1 MARVH
6 VLPEV
11 LAHKIAAGEIVERP
25 ASAVKEL
32 VENSL
37 DADARRVVV
46 EVQDGGRKR
55 ICVRDDGI
63 GMSREDA
70 QTAFQHHA
78 TSKIATFEDLTAI
91 RTLGFRGEALP
102 SIASVSRLRLRTV
115 DREKA
120 GDGSNPGT
128 EIVYEGGVLRD
139 VRDVAWHQGTE
150 ITVEELFFNVPARR
164 KFLKSE
170 PTELSHVTRQVMH
183 YALAYPD
190 VEFELTHQGRS
201 LIQAVRAQTFAER
214 VYQIFGDQFLQ
225 NLAEVD
231 LTREGI
237 RVHGLTSLPHEQRTN
252 ASHQFLFVNRRVI
265 KDRVLNHAVRQA
277 YQDLLPPTVYP
288 VTLLFVE
295 IEPGEVD
302 VNVHPCKTEIR
313 FRDSSRVHSA
323 IYHGI
328 EEALLRH
335 RVSLRSLS
343 RPLSATQLES
353 PYPNPDAGGPDSAA
367 ALVGAPSGGH
377 SGQGYPGFQ
386 LRSFNQPG
394 LMYQPAGSDNR
405 TVADLLYSTPA
416 KGRDQVDPHGDNS
429 IPETIHISGTPLV
442 LGQFVESFI
451 VVTERDSV
459 LLIDQHVAHERI
471 LYDRALRSMGEP
483 DGTATQRLLIPAIQ
497 RLEPR
502 QAAVFEHVR
511 DQLNENGFEVE
522 WFGDNTIV
530 VKGIP
535 AMAGNCDAGLLLSGI
550 LDDFTAN
557 EELGGS
563 RSGGIQRFREKLAI
577 NMACRAAIK
586 INTPLTV
593 DKMHWIVDTLLRSEN
608 PYTCPHGR
616 PILLR
621 LGIEEILR
629 GFKRI

>member
-1 MARVH
+1 
-6 VLPEV
+6 
-11 LAHKIAAGEIVERP
+11 
-25 ASAVKEL
+25 
-32 VENSL
+32 
-37 DADARRVVV
+37 
-46 EVQDGGRKR
+46 
-55 ICVRDDGI
+55 
-63 GMSREDA
+63 
-70 QTAFQHHA
+70 
-78 TSKIATFEDLTAI
+78 
-91 RTLGFRGEALP
+91 
-102 SIASVSRLRLRTV
+102 
-115 DREKA
+115 
-120 GDGSNPGT
+120 
-128 EIVYEGGVLRD
+128 
-139 VRDVAWHQGTE
+139 
-150 ITVEELFFNVPARR
+150 
-164 KFLKSE
+164 
-170 PTELSHVTRQVMH
+170 
-183 YALAYPD
+183 
-190 VEFELTHQGRS
+190 
-201 LIQAVRAQTFAER
+201 
-214 VYQIFGDQFLQ
+214 
-225 NLAEVD
+225 
-231 LTREGI
+231 
-237 RVHGLTSLPHEQRTN
+237 
-252 ASHQFLFVNRRVI
+252 
-265 KDRVLNHAVRQA
+265 
-277 YQDLLPPTVYP
+277 
-288 VTLLFVE
+288 
-295 IEPGEVD
+295 
-302 VNVHPCKTEIR
+302 
-313 FRDSSRVHSA
+313 
-323 IYHGI
+323 
-328 EEALLRH
+328 
-335 RVSLRSLS
+335 
-343 RPLSATQLES
+343 
-353 PYPNPDAGGPDSAA
+353 
-367 ALVGAPSGGH
+367 
-377 SGQGYPGFQ
+377 
-386 LRSFNQPG
+386 
-394 LMYQPAGSDNR
+394 MYQPAGSDNR

>member
-1 MARVH
+1 MGRVQ

-11 LAHKIAAGEIVERP
+11 LAHKIAAGEIIERP
-25 ASAVKEL
+25 GSVVKEL
-32 VENSL
+32 VENSI
-37 DADARRVVV
+37 DADAHRVWV
-46 EVQDGGRKR
+46 EAIDGGKKR

-63 GMSREDA
+63 GMTREDA
-70 QTAFQHHA
+70 QTAFLHHA
-78 TSKIATFEDLTAI
+78 TSKIATFEDLAAI

-102 SIASVSRLRLRTV
+102 SIASVSRLRLRTIE
-115 DREKA
+115 REKA

-128 EIVYEGGVLRD
+128 EIIYEGGILRD
-139 VRDVAWHQGTE
+139 VRDAAWHQGTE
-150 ITVEELFFNVPARR
+150 ISVEELFFNVPVRR

-170 PTELSHVTRQVMH
+170 PTELTHITRQVMH
-183 YALAYPD
+183 YALAYPE

-201 LIQAVRAQTFAER
+201 LIQTSATGSFPER
-214 VYQIFGDQFLQ
+214 VYQIFGDEFLP

-231 LTREGI
+231 HSREGV
-237 RVHGLTSLPHEQRTN
+237 RVHGLTSLPHEQRTSS
-252 ASHQFLFVNRRVI
+252 SHQFLFVNRRVI
-265 KDRVLNHAVRQA
+265 KDRVLNHAVRLA

-288 VTLLFVE
+288 VILLFIE
-295 IEPGEVD
+295 IEPAEVD

-313 FRDSSRVHSA
+313 FRDSNRVHSA

-328 EEALLRH
+328 EEGLLRH

-343 RPLSATQLES
+343 RPLGAAQLEAPYTTPEFGAEFGS
-353 PYPNPDAGGPDSAA
+353 PPTSAGPGNA
-367 ALVGAPSGGH
+367 
-377 SGQGYPGFQ
+377 GQAFPGFQ

-394 LMYQPAGSDNR
+394 LMFHPTPSTDREVTN
-405 TVADLLYSTPA
+405 VLYSTPSR
-416 KGRDQVDPHGDNS
+416 GREETDPHGDNA
-429 IPETIHISGTPLV
+429 IPETVHISGTPVV

-471 LYDRALRSMGEP
+471 LYDRAVRSMDQPG
-483 DGTATQRLLIPAIQ
+483 GVATQRLLIPVIQ

-530 VKGIP
+530 VKGVP
-535 AMAGNCDAGLLLSGI
+535 AMTGNCDAGLLLSGI
-550 LDDFTAN
+550 LDNFTAN
-557 EELGGS
+557 EDLGAS
-563 RSGGIQRFREKLAI
+563 KPGGIQRFREKLAI
-577 NMACRAAIK
+577 SMACRAAIK
-586 INTPLTV
+586 INTPLAAE
-593 DKMHWIVDTLLRSEN
+593 KMQWIVDTLLRSDN